1 MTSIIKVDQIQTAAG
16 GVPTA
21 AALGLN
27 VSGTVLQVVSSEYS
41 NSNTNT
47 TSGTYVSTG
56 LSCSITPT
64 STSSKILTTVMAVG
78 VYKSTD
84 NGAVAFRLSDG
95 TNAYEFET
103 LAAYN
108 NSTNV
113 NSVGTV
119 GYQRLWSPSSTSPQ
133 TYTLEFAAP
142 GGLGSA
148 FINARWS
155 SSFTGTRSTMILME
169 IAG

>member
-1 MTSIIKVDQIQTAAG
+1 MTSIIKVDQIQNAAG

-21 AALGLN
+21 GDLGIN
-27 VSGTVLQVVSSEYS
+27 TTGTVLQVVSSELSSYNVS
-41 NSNTNT
+41 TP
-47 TSGTYVSTG
+47 SGIYASTG

-78 VYKSTD
+78 VYKSSG
-84 NGAVAFRLSDG
+84 NGAVALRLSDG
-95 TNAYEFET
+95 TSAYEFET

-108 NSTNV
+108 ANTNA

-119 GYQRLWSPSSTSPQ
+119 GYQRLWSPSSASPQ

-142 GGLGSA
+142 DGVGSA
-148 FINARWS
+148 YINARYS
-155 SSFTGTRSTMILME
+155 GTYTGTRSTMVLME